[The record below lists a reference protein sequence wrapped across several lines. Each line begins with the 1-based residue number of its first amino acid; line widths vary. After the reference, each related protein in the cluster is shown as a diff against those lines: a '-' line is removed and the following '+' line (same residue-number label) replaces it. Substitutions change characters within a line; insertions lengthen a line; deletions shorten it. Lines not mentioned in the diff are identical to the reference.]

1 MANPLFSML
10 GGHAPQNG
18 MSQMIKQFQEFK
30 KTITGNPQDLVMQ
43 MLNNGQIS
51 QQQLNEAQAMA
62 NQLKDI
68 LN

>member
-1 MANPLFSML
+1 MSNPLFSML
-10 GGHAPQNG
+10 GGHTPQNG
-18 MSQMIKQFQEFK
+18 MSQMIKQFQAFK

-43 MLNNGQIS
+43 MLNSGKIT
-51 QQQLNEAQAMA
+51 QQQLNQAQAMA